1 MKCVKCGAEMKEGCV
16 YCSVCGNEAQI
27 VSDYSVLEDDYL
39 RKLLEEE
46 NRPKKSKT
54 DLKKTSEQTSKKQMS
69 SKVPIIIVCCILLAA
84 IVAGVIIKLVI
95 DHKNANSYD
104 YQVKM
109 AQQESVDKNY
119 DSALQYYKTAL
130 MLRPQDIPVRFAM
143 SDIYTE
149 QKNYDSAMV
158 LLIEIIDKD
167 STNQQAYE
175 DLIAI
180 YEEKKDYDSI
190 VELAKSITDADIL
203 ELFEDYIVGK
213 PVISPIAETYHE
225 YITVTLFSLDGFQM
239 YYTLD
244 GEEPDAI
251 TGIHYDDEEGIALDE
266 EGKYTIKA
274 VCVNEKGIC
283 SEVVSAEYEVE
294 LLPPEYATVT
304 PDGGRIAAATPV
316 TIEAEEGCSIYY
328 TWDGTD
334 PTELSAKYESPLE
347 IPYGNNILSVL
358 VVDEETGLDSGVYR
372 TNFIYY
378 P

>member
-46 NRPKKSKT
+46 NQPKKSAV
-54 DLKKTSEQTSKKQMS
+54 DSKKSPEQTPKKQMS
-69 SKVPIIIVCCILLAA
+69 NKVPIIIVCCILLVA
-84 IVAGVIIKLVI
+84 IAAGVTIKLVI

-104 YQVKM
+104 YQVAM
-109 AQQESVDKNY
+109 AEQEAIDKNY
-119 DSALQYYKTAL
+119 DNALQYYKTAL
-130 MLRPQDIPVRFAM
+130 MLRPQDIAVRFAM
-143 SDIYTE
+143 ADIYAA

-167 STNQQAYE
+167 STNQQAYT

-180 YEEKKDYDSI
+180 YEEKEDYDSI
-190 VELAKSITDADIL
+190 AELAKSITDADIL

-213 PVISPIAETYHE
+213 PVISPIAEKYHE
-225 YITVTLFSLDGFQM
+225 YITVTLFSLDDYQM
-239 YYTLD
+239 YYTLN
-244 GEEPDAI
+244 GEEPDAS
-251 TGIHYDDEEGIALDE
+251 TGILYDDEEGIALE
-266 EGKYTIKA
+266 KEGEYRIKA

-283 SEVVSAEYEVE
+283 SEVVNAEYEIE

-316 TIEAEEGCSIYY
+316 TIEAEVGCSIYY

-372 TNFIYY
+372 ANFIYY